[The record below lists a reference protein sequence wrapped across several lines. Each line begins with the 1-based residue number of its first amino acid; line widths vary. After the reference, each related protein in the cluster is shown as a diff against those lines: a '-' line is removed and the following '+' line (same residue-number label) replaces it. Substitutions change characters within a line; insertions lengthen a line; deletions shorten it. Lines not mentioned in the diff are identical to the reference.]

1 MTFKGYLRPDGKVGI
16 RNKVLI
22 LPTCNCSSETAQRI
36 SALVEG
42 TVSFVN
48 QNGCSQT
55 QDDVKYTSDVLAGF
69 AANPNV
75 YGVVVVGNGCE
86 VLGADRVIDAIRR
99 RDAHKP
105 VYRVVIQEEGGTPGA
120 IEKGCECAR
129 KLAEEASL
137 LKAEDFDIS
146 KLIIATECGGSD
158 ATSGIAANPVVGAM
172 SDRVIAAGGTVI
184 LSETTEF
191 MGAEH
196 ILARRAASSEIGQR
210 ILDCVERYESYLKSL
225 HTDLRGTNPAP
236 GNKKGGITTL
246 EEKSL
251 GCIYKGGSSTINGV
265 FEYAEPVTGHGLVI
279 MDTPGA
285 DSASLCGMA
294 AGGAQIAVFT
304 TGRGT
309 PIGNP
314 IMPVVKVTGNAE
326 TARKMAANM
335 DFDASGVFVAD
346 DTIEELGEKLTGL
359 ILEVANGRRTK
370 AELYNMNEVGFS
382 RLCNYV

>member
-1 MTFKGYLRPDGKVGI
+1 MDFLGYQRPDGRVGV

-22 LPTCNCSSETAQRI
+22 LPTCNCASETCSKVSR
-36 SALVEG
+36 LVEG
-42 TVSFVN
+42 TVSFTN

-55 QDDVKYTSDVLAGF
+55 EDDVRYTIDILCGF

-75 YGVVVVGNGCE
+75 YATVVVGVGCE
-86 VLGADRVIDAIRR
+86 VCSAQRIAKEISSRTNKPLAIVTLQEDGGTLGAVQKAAEYARGFARQASCLR
-99 RDAHKP
+99 PTP
-105 VYRVVIQEEGGTPGA
+105 VD
-120 IEKGCECAR
+120 
-129 KLAEEASL
+129 
-137 LKAEDFDIS
+137 LKH
-146 KLIIATECGGSD
+146 LILATECGGSD
-158 ATSGIAANPVVGAM
+158 ATSGIAANPVLGAA
-172 SDRVIAAGGTVI
+172 SDLLVSHGGTVI

-196 ILARRAASSEIGQR
+196 ILARRAANSTVAQDIYR
-210 ILDCVERYESYLKSL
+210 ITKRYEDYLKKL
-225 HTDLRGTNPAP
+225 NTDLRGANPAP

-251 GCIYKGGSSTINGV
+251 GCIYKGGCSPIQKV
-265 FEYAEPVTGHGLVI
+265 YEYAQEVDTHGLVI

-314 IMPVVKVTGNAE
+314 IIPVIKITGNPDTYE
-326 TARKMAANM
+326 KMTCDM
-335 DFDASGVFVAD
+335 DFNASPVITDGQEIAALGGMLFQQIL
-346 DTIEELGEKLTGL
+346 DT
-359 ILEVANGRRTK
+359 ANGCKTK
-370 AELYNMNEVGFS
+370 SELLNMNEVGIA

>member
-1 MTFKGYLRPDGKVGI
+1 M
-16 RNKVLI
+16 
-22 LPTCNCSSETAQRI
+22 
-36 SALVEG
+36 EG
-42 TVSFVN
+42 AVSFVN

-86 VLGADRVIDAIRR
+86 VLGADRVIQAIRA

-120 IEKGCECAR
+120 IEKGSGYAR
-129 KLAEEASL
+129 ALAEEASQL
-137 LKAEDFDIS
+137 QPEEFDLS
-146 KLIIATECGGSD
+146 HLIVATECGGSD

-196 ILARRAASSEIGQR
+196 ILARRAATPEIGRR

-251 GCIYKGGSSTINGV
+251 GCIYKGGSSTIMGV
-265 FEYAEPVTGHGLVI
+265 YDYACRYPGGVAAAVAICGAVNPSRLKEAKGVKWSIYHG
-279 MDTPGA
+279 DA
-285 DSASLCGMA
+285 D
-294 AGGAQIAVFT
+294 
-304 TGRGT
+304 
-309 PIGNP
+309 
-314 IMPVVKVTGNAE
+314 PVVPVEASRAAYKALKACYADVQYHEFIGCGHNARNPAFN
-326 TARKMAANM
+326 TK
-335 DFDASGVFVAD
+335 DFFKWMFDQSIS
-346 DTIEELGEKLTGL
+346 T
-359 ILEVANGRRTK
+359 R
-370 AELYNMNEVGFS
+370 
-382 RLCNYV
+382 